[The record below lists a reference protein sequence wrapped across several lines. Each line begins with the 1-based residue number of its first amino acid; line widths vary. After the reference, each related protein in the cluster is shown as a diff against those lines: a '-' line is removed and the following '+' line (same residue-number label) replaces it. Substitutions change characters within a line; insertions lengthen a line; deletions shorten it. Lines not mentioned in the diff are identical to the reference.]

1 MTVKSSIFANWC
13 GYKFRRVSRFPLKLL
28 LKTPNLLSYSLVI
41 TCIMLDCPRCAQVHG
56 TTPPIYYQTQKVSR
70 FCNTTFISHFPCF
83 IIFWFFFFLG
93 PHLQHMARGQTRA
106 VAAGLHQ
113 SLQQHWILNPLSKGR
128 GRTHIIMD
136 TITDSLPGEPHWELL
151 PLFEPLFLFP
161 WDFKANP
168 RHQAPWYPPTVIQYY

>member
-1 MTVKSSIFANWC
+1 MEPLPQFTTRLKRYQDSPTLPLSLTSP
-13 GYKFRRVSRFPLKLL
+13 VSLFLFL
-28 LKTPNLLSYSLVI
+28 
-41 TCIMLDCPRCAQVHG
+41 
-56 TTPPIYYQTQKVSR
+56 
-70 FCNTTFISHFPCF
+70 
-83 IIFWFFFFLG
+83 FFLG

-168 RHQAPWYPPTVIQYY
+168 RHQAP